1 MEADVLTYRGK
12 KAAYANL
19 VNKIKQL
26 EGITHMIAHN
36 LRGAGSNIKLL
47 SDVLM
52 LKNIVETGTATD
64 IEGDI
69 FTTNEAVQY
78 INESSVSLLSTL
90 NTLMEVADIQL
101 NDQIKR
107 DECDIRHIV
116 DNIFH
121 QLHGFF
127 HQKHAAIEFDLA
139 VTHIS
144 YPEAYMENILY
155 NFINN
160 ALKYSK
166 PNVPLKIIVSAYM
179 LHGRPVLSVKDN
191 GLGIDLEKYSNRI
204 FKLNQ
209 VFHQGYE
216 SKGIGLYITKTQIE
230 SMGGTIDVKSEV
242 GVGSEFIVTF

>member
-1 MEADVLTYRGK
+1 METEVLLRRGK
-12 KAAYANL
+12 KAEYDNL

-36 LRGAGSNIKLL
+36 LRGAGANIKLL
-47 SDVLM
+47 SEVL
-52 LKNIVETGTATD
+52 LHKNIVAETSID
-64 IEGDI
+64 DEGDI
-69 FTTNEAVQY
+69 FTTSEAVHY

-101 NDQIKR
+101 NENIKR
-107 DECDIRHIV
+107 DDCDIQHIV

-121 QLHGFF
+121 QLRGFI

-139 VTHIS
+139 VTHIR
-144 YPEAYMENILY
+144 YPEAYMESILY

-166 PNVPLKIIVSAYM
+166 PDVPLKVTVSTYM
-179 LHGRPVLSVKDN
+179 REGRPVLTVKDN
-191 GLGIDLEKYSNRI
+191 GLGIDLEKYNNRI

-209 VFHQGYE
+209 VFHAGYE

-230 SMGGTIDVKSEV
+230 SLGGSIDVKSEV
-242 GVGSEFIVTF
+242 GVGSDFIVTF

>member
-1 MEADVLTYRGK
+1 MEAEILLQRDTTDI
-12 KAAYANL
+12 YAKL

-36 LRGAGSNIKLL
+36 LRGAGSNIQLL

-52 LKNIVETGTATD
+52 HKNIEEKGKPTD

-69 FTTNEAVQY
+69 FTTSEAVQY
-78 INESSVSLLSTL
+78 INESSVSLLATL

-101 NDQIKR
+101 NETIKK
-107 DECDIRHIV
+107 DKCDIRHIV

-121 QLHGFF
+121 QLHGFI
-127 HQKHAAIEFDLA
+127 HQKHAEIEFHLA

-144 YPEAYMENILY
+144 YPEAYMESILY

-166 PNVPLKIIVSAYM
+166 PDVPLKITVSTYIRK
-179 LHGRPVLSVKDN
+179 GRPVLTVKDN
-191 GLGIDLEKYSNRI
+191 GLGIDLEKYNNRI

-209 VFHQGYE
+209 VFHAGYE
-216 SKGIGLYITKTQIE
+216 SKGIGLYITKTQVE
-230 SMGGTIDVKSEV
+230 SMGGTIDVKSKV
-242 GVGSEFIVTF
+242 GVGSEFIVAF